1 MSLFPE
7 PEAVAARPFRA
18 GLSLPRDILIAPAR
32 AYATIAANGAWLPAY
47 ATLVLLGI
55 AAALFEWPAL
65 THVAAGLPDA
75 DGHVAHGA
83 GAVEA
88 TSRMVLTN
96 LLVGEALTP
105 LIFIGL
111 TATVLTVIARF
122 KANATHYGVFVA
134 LATACLI
141 PSTLGD
147 LLAAAVVRIHD
158 PASYHDYRSIFLAI
172 PDNLGVFATRGNE
185 RELFFLSRFSVF
197 DVWSYALLAF
207 GIAALVPIR
216 FTTAV
221 AVAFSL
227 DFLFSTFS

>member
-1 MSLFPE
+1 VSLSPE
-7 PEAVAARPFRA
+7 PKAVAVRPFRA
-18 GLSLPRDILIAPAR
+18 GLTIPRDILVAPAR

-47 ATLVLLGI
+47 GTLVLLGI
-55 AAALFEWPAL
+55 AAALLEWPAL
-65 THVAAGLPDA
+65 AHVAKNVPDA
-75 DGHVAHGA
+75 DGHIAVGA
-83 GAVEA
+83 TAAEA
-88 TSRMVLTN
+88 TSRMVLAN

-141 PSTLGD
+141 PSTIGD
-147 LLAAAVVRIHD
+147 LLTAAVVRLHD
-158 PASYHDYRSIFLAI
+158 PASFHDYRSIFLAI
-172 PDNLGVFATRGNE
+172 PDNLGVFAARGNE

-207 GIAALVPIR
+207 GIVALVPIR

-221 AVAFSL
+221 AIAFSL
-227 DFLFSTFS
+227 DFLFSTFT